1 MKIKDFKKF
10 FKYIKTN
17 KFRMFWTIVFMVA
30 AQSCAFAMPAIMANI
45 VDIGIKRYGFEASV
59 DFSSFS
65 NETLVSNQFSY
76 MMQMGMYMIIIT
88 LASVIFSVISR
99 RLLSRISAEISSGMR
114 SDVYLTVLNMPT
126 NEVDKL
132 SVSSLI
138 TRATND
144 IEHVKSLIL
153 MSIHLLMPPFM
164 ALAGIYMALRTCAKM
179 SWIIAFGSVAS
190 VFAVFVCLKL
200 TLPKMRLSQLLND
213 RFNMIVRERLSGM
226 TITRAFGNNEYELK
240 KFQKCNSE
248 FTDISFFINK
258 VFAFIMPALSTVMNL
273 ISVLIIWLG
282 AQEIAN
288 MNMKVGD
295 VMAFTQY
302 SVLIVMSFFMFA
314 MIIGSI
320 PRAVISAN
328 RILEILNH
336 ESENFKSEART
347 SENISGELIEFK
359 NVCFRYGEAE
369 EFAVKNI
376 NLSVKSGQ
384 RVGIIGPTGCGK
396 STIFKLLLGE
406 YEPSQGNVFIDGT
419 NIKNISRSKLSDI
432 IGYVPQEPILFEGTI
447 ASNLR
452 FGRKE
457 ISDDM
462 LFEALGIVQMNHLAN
477 AEGIE
482 KCVQIGG
489 NNFSG
494 GERQRLTLARAIAL
508 SKRVYILD
516 DSFSK
521 LDFATDKRL
530 RKNLFDAVKD
540 SIILV
545 ISQRIGT
552 IKDCDKIIVMD
563 SGKIIAEGTHEEL
576 MKSCEIY
583 HDIAKLQL
591 GGEI

>member
-17 KFRMFWTIVFMVA
+17 KFGMLWTVIFMVA

-45 VDIGIKRYGFEASV
+45 VDIGIKRYGFEIGV
-59 DFSSFS
+59 DFSCFS
-65 NETLVSNQFSY
+65 HEILISNQFSY
-76 MMQMGMYMIIIT
+76 MMEMGAKMIFIT
-88 LASVIFSVISR
+88 LASVMFSVISR
-99 RLLSRISAEISSGMR
+99 RFLSKISAEISSGMR
-114 SDVYLTVLNMPT
+114 SDVYLKVLNMPT

-164 ALAGIYMALRTCAKM
+164 ALVGIYMALRTCAKM

-190 VFAVFVCLKL
+190 VGAVFVCLKL
-200 TLPKMRLSQLLND
+200 TLPKMRISQLLND

-226 TITRAFGNNEYELK
+226 AITRAFGNNEYELE
-240 KFQKCNSE
+240 KFKKCNSE

-288 MNMKVGD
+288 MNMRVGD

-328 RILEILNH
+328 RILEILNCKD
-336 ESENFKSEART
+336 ENLKYETANSK
-347 SENISGELIEFK
+347 NISGKLIEFK

-369 EFAVKNI
+369 EFAVKDI

-384 RVGIIGPTGCGK
+384 RIGIIGPTGCGK
-396 STIFKLLLGE
+396 STVFRLLLGE
-406 YEPSQGNVFIDGT
+406 YIPSRGEVFIDGV
-419 NIKNISRSKLSDI
+419 NIKNISRAQLSDI
-432 IGYVPQEPILFEGTI
+432 VGYVPQEPILFEGTV

-452 FGRKE
+452 FGREE
-457 ISDDM
+457 ISDKM
-462 LFEALGIVQMNHLAN
+462 LFEALDIVQMNHLAN

-482 KCVQIGG
+482 ECVQIGG
-489 NNFSG
+489 SNFSG

-508 SKRVYILD
+508 SKKVYILD

-521 LDFATDKRL
+521 LDFATDKKL
-530 RKNLFDAVKD
+530 RKNLFEALEDAIVL
-540 SIILV
+540 LV
-545 ISQRIGT
+545 SQRIGT

-563 SGKIIAEGTHEEL
+563 GGKIISEGTHEEL
-576 MKSCEIY
+576 LKSCEIY

-591 GGEI
+591 GGNF